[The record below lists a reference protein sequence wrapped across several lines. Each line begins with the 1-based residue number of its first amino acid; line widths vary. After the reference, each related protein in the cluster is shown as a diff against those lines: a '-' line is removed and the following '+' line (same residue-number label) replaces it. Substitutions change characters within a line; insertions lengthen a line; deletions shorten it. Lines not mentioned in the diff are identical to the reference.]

1 MTSLVKAKTPL
12 NQSIPLS
19 AGPAPKRKKASAAH
33 IATYVFI
40 ALMLLYPVAHFC
52 LMWFGVNITS
62 ILLTFQTPVH
72 NKLTWV
78 MSDWNHDAGTF
89 FSTLF
94 INYSNWWESFRND
107 TTSNFIYANSLIYFV
122 VSCLVTLPIAMF
134 FSYFVFKKIWGSTFY
149 KVIFFIPS
157 ILPLFILTTVY
168 TYSLNQGGLISG
180 LLDSLHIDY
189 GSFFQNLFV
198 LDNSKKWLVWV
209 FCVWAGIGYDVILL
223 TAGMSRIP
231 RDILESCKMDGVN
244 PFKEFFR
251 IIVPLTWPTITTLFV
266 FGMMS
271 VFNVTFQPFFI
282 TGESANSATETI
294 GMNIYF
300 ASQGSAKN
308 IPATM
313 GLICSLVGA
322 PIICLVRWG
331 MNKCFK
337 NVGF

>member
-1 MTSLVKAKTPL
+1 MTSTIISKNGAVVPARKPEPAHRRKA
-12 NQSIPLS
+12 N
-19 AGPAPKRKKASAAH
+19 H
-33 IATYVFI
+33 VATYIFI

-52 LMWFGVNITS
+52 LMWFGVNINS
-62 ILLTFQTPVH
+62 ILLTFQTPVKG
-72 NKLTWV
+72 KLVYV
-78 MSDWNHDAGTF
+78 MSTWHGDGSTF

-94 INYSNWWESFRND
+94 K
-107 TTSNFIYANSLIYFV
+107 NFITVFQGMGNDDTVKPIYPNSLIYFV

-134 FSYFVFKKIWGSTFY
+134 FSYFVFKKIWGNTFY

-157 ILPLFILTTVY
+157 ILPLFILCMVY
-168 TYSLNQGGLISG
+168 KYSFNQGGLISSM
-180 LLDSLHIDY
+180 LDALGVNY

-198 LDNSKKWLVWV
+198 LDDSKRWMVWI

-251 IIVPLTWPTITTLFV
+251 IIVPLTWPTVTTLFI

-271 VFNVTFQPFFI
+271 VFNVTFQPFFL
-282 TGESANSATETI
+282 TAVDNSTKTI
-294 GMNIYF
+294 GLYIYN
-300 ASQGSAKN
+300 ASRGSGLQA
-308 IPATM
+308 PATI
-313 GLICSLVGA
+313 GLVCSLIGA
-322 PIICLVRWG
+322 PIICTVRWG
-331 MNKCFK
+331 LNKCFK

>member
-1 MTSLVKAKTPL
+1 MTSLVKAPAAEIKP
-12 NQSIPLS
+12 IS
-19 AGPAPKRKKASAAH
+19 APANAPKKKHRGAAH
-33 IATYVFI
+33 VGTYIFI
-40 ALMLLYPVAHFC
+40 ILMLLYPVAHFC

-62 ILLTFQTPVH
+62 ILLTFKFPYR
-72 NKLTWV
+72 NNLTWV
-78 MSDWNHDAGTF
+78 LTNWKGDSSTF

-94 INYSNWWESFRND
+94 KNYANWGKSLQD
-107 TTSNFIYANSLIYFV
+107 TTSNFIYQNTLIYFV

-134 FSYFVFKKIWGSTFY
+134 FSYFIFKKVWGSTFY

-180 LLDSLHIDY
+180 LLDLMHVNY

-198 LDNSKKWLVWV
+198 LDESKKWLVWV

-244 PFKEFFR
+244 PFKEFFK
-251 IIVPLTWPTITTLFV
+251 IIIPLTWPTVTTLFI

-282 TGESANSATETI
+282 TGESASAATETI

-308 IPATM
+308 VPATL
-313 GLICSLVGA
+313 GLICSLIGA
-322 PIICLVRWG
+322 PIICAVRWG
-331 MNKCFK
+331 LNKCFK